1 MLHALEW
8 KVDRHL
14 RGGGYVKADI
24 DGTDGCRIAA
34 SVVLYTH
41 VQ

>member
-1 MLHALEW
+1 MLHAVEW

-14 RGGGYVKADI
+14 RGGGYVKDI
-24 DGTDGCRIAA
+24 DGPEGCRIAA
-34 SVVLYTH
+34 SAFPYTH